1 MLVSDRRGLFV
12 WCPVA
17 LLGAIGYIRLLRTRR
32 RDRDGLLAAALMAF
46 TYTIAYVSFPA
57 WDGGWSFS
65 QRYLTSMFALVAMGL
80 GALVDW
86 HPRPAL
92 AGASIAAAWTV
103 FLAFNLEI
111 LPPPHNDYGNVS
123 GGATDVARQVSK
135 THVTIGGWF
144 WRVYT
149 HSNLHR

>member
-1 MLVSDRRGLFV
+1 
-12 WCPVA
+12 
-17 LLGAIGYIRLLRTRR
+17 
-32 RDRDGLLAAALMAF
+32 
-46 TYTIAYVSFPA
+46 
-57 WDGGWSFS
+57 
-65 QRYLTSMFALVAMGL
+65 
-80 GALVDW
+80 
-86 HPRPAL
+86 
-92 AGASIAAAWTV
+92 V
-103 FLAFNLEI
+103 FLAFNLQI